1 MSGDPNQER
10 PGEDEEEYDNEESEY
25 QEDDEDEETDESEAE
40 DTEVVFRW
48 FRPDE
53 NPFGILLLD
62 IRPFTRTMVSFT
74 KDPAIAESFSS
85 ERDSDGS
92 SLVEKAIEGS
102 QTVSCSL
109 SFELPTP
116 RENGAL
122 FKADCMEDKWDIYHH
137 DGKLLFARSWTG
149 NLMLR
154 CSIDLDN
161 DSLVITDIESHP
173 EYTPEA
179 PQHVLFLVMSHF
191 HGIDFPHMLPP
202 RVPQDPS
209 DMAVASFSLF
219 GRRAAYATFENII
232 LMEIDPD
239 FRAPDAE
246 ASP

>member
-1 MSGDPNQER
+1 MPSDSRRTR
-10 PGEDEEEYDNEESEY
+10 PSEDDDEEE
-25 QEDDEDEETDESEAE
+25 DEDEDAE
-40 DTEVVFRW
+40 VGEDAEEGAEQDDPAVFFRW
-48 FRPDE
+48 FRPEE

-74 KDPAIAESFSS
+74 KDPAIAESFAN

-92 SLVEKAIEGS
+92 GLVEKLIDGS
-102 QTVSCSL
+102 QTIPCSL
-109 SFELPTP
+109 SFDLPTP
-116 RENGAL
+116 RENGPL

-149 NLMLR
+149 DLMLR
-154 CSIDLDN
+154 CSVDPDAE
-161 DSLVITDIESHP
+161 SLVITDIESQP
-173 EYTPEA
+173 GYFSEA

-191 HGIDFPHMLPP
+191 HGLDFPNMLPP
-202 RVPQDPS
+202 NVPRDPTE
-209 DMAVASFSLF
+209 MAVASFSLF
-219 GRRAAYATFENII
+219 GRRAAYATFENIM

>member
-1 MSGDPNQER
+1 MASDSRRGPPSDDHEEEY
-10 PGEDEEEYDNEESEY
+10 EDEES
-25 QEDDEDEETDESEAE
+25 DDETEEHDDQDDPAIF
-40 DTEVVFRW
+40 FRW
-48 FRPDE
+48 FHPEE

-74 KDPAIAESFSS
+74 KNPVIAESFSN
-85 ERDSDGS
+85 ERHSDGS
-92 SLVEKAIEGS
+92 DLVGKPIEGS
-102 QTVSCSL
+102 QTIPCSL

-116 RENGAL
+116 RENGPL

-149 NLMLR
+149 DLVLR
-154 CSIDLDN
+154 CSIDVDN
-161 DSLVITDIESHP
+161 DSLVITDIESLP

-191 HGIDFPHMLPP
+191 HGLDFPNMLPP

-209 DMAVASFSLF
+209 EMAVASFSLF
-219 GRRAAYATFENII
+219 GRRAAYATFDNILSMKI
-232 LMEIDPD
+232 NPD
-239 FRAPDAE
+239 FRSPNAE